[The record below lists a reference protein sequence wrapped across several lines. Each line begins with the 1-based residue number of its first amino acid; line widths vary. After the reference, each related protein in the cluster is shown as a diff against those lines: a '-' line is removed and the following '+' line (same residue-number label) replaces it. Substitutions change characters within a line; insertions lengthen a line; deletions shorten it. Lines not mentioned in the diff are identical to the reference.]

1 MKTDALAK
9 RFGELL
15 EQLQAIEATKQY
27 KSDSSWSGDY
37 VDDNAYTAWKLK
49 ARNLLA
55 KACGET
61 SEHFRTFVDVQTG
74 SWETN
79 YKTMLRLKAVFE
91 AAREDYEGG
100 YCNTVRNLVQAEVFG
115 QELEQARELLSAGY
129 LTAAAVIAGV
139 VLETTLRELCTTLNI
154 PTGVL
159 NRMNE
164 DLAKAGRY
172 NSLVQKRITAL
183 AGIRNSAAHGHPED
197 FTENDVRGM
206 LDQVE
211 SFVADQL

>member
-15 EQLQAIEATKQY
+15 EQLQAVEATKQY

-61 SEHFRTFVDVQTG
+61 SEHFRTFVDVQKG

-115 QELEQARELLSAGY
+115 QELEQACELLSAGY

-154 PTGVL
+154 PTGAL

-197 FTENDVRGM
+197 FSENDVRGM